1 LSSQEAGCPV
11 NELKTTNSDS
21 SLVSHP
27 LLNDYVT
34 VGSNK
39 VITAK
44 GTLHQSVTF
53 YMQVTA
59 AGGKVEYF
67 GPYEII
73 FGCFDE
79 IVSITQAENF
89 SNSISVFVGDVAT
102 YQMQNPT
109 ITRDYCQVVSNKIVT
124 NDASGSTWVFPAK
137 IKDCASQPCSSFSVN
152 TSITDSYSFKVL
164 TEFTNSLS
172 KLSST
177 VNVVISCANNYVIS
191 EVSAATNPYT
201 MELGDA
207 NDGFELPLYT
217 SSKQTACPT
226 TNNDVQLSYSGTEFI
241 PVSRSLLLNPELNA
255 NGHLLV
261 KPAIT

>member
-1 LSSQEAGCPV
+1 M
-11 NELKTTNSDS
+11 T
-21 SLVSHP
+21 HP

-59 AGGKVEYF
+59 AGGKEDYF

-79 IVSITQAENF
+79 IVTITQAENF
-89 SNSISVFVGDVAT
+89 SNSMSYFVGDVVM

-109 ITRDYCQVVSNKIVT
+109 ITREYCKVVSNKIVT
-124 NDASGSTWVFPAK
+124 DDASGSTWMFPAK
-137 IKDCASQPCSSFSVN
+137 IKDCATQPCSSFSVN
-152 TSITDSYSFKVL
+152 SSLTDSFSFKVL

-172 KLSST
+172 IVSST
-177 VNVVISCANNYVIS
+177 VKVVITCSRNLVIS
-191 EVSAATNPYT
+191 EVSAPTNPYT
-201 MELGDA
+201 MEVGDA
-207 NDGFELPLYT
+207 NDCF
-217 SSKQTACPT
+217 
-226 TNNDVQLSYSGTEFI
+226 
-241 PVSRSLLLNPELNA
+241 
-255 NGHLLV
+255 
-261 KPAIT
+261 